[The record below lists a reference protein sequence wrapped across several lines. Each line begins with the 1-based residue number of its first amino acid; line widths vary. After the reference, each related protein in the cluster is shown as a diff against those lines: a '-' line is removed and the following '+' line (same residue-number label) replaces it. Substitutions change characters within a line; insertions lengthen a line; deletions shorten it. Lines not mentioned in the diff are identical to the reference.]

1 MIYFFYWIFIN
12 TFEQQTKT
20 HKMKTKIWN
29 GKVISIRQ
37 TSTDFFGNT
46 LYEVSFRNGK
56 KAFYERNSKREM
68 RISVDSIIYFDGYF
82 VGQHFMITEVF
93 DSYEV
98 EMLRNEQEKELY
110 YHFKSEREKEL
121 CHMLRNEQI

>member
-1 MIYFFYWIFIN
+1 
-12 TFEQQTKT
+12 
-20 HKMKTKIWN
+20 MKTKIWN

>member
-93 DSYEV
+93 DVQEV
-98 EMLRNEQEKELY
+98 QLFIKNEQEKELY

-121 CHMLRNEQI
+121 CHMLRN